1 MPTELRG
8 VGISVSKLQPVRP
21 HPGQL
26 LGLKRMRPTEAAGP
40 AVAKL
45 ARAARSATEGA
56 VGGAAE
62 GTAELQDNEWMEYST
77 EELATMLDLDLAA
90 LQHSRVECDEPE
102 STLQSALQS
111 LQVAILL
118 MSQLCDNCVS
128 TATRGRGG
136 CQDGAG
142 SGSAM
147 GEARTIFASESSHQG
162 CCVVDLCVGCRGL
175 MVHQM

>member
-26 LGLKRMRPTEAAGP
+26 LGLKRMRPTDAAGP

-45 ARAARSATEGA
+45 ARAARPATEGA
-56 VGGAAE
+56 AGGA
-62 GTAELQDNEWMEYST
+62 AELQDNEWNEYSA
-77 EELATMLDLDLAA
+77 EELATMLDLDLAG
-90 LQHSRVECDEPE
+90 LQHSRVECNEPE

-136 CQDGAG
+136 CQDGAS

-162 CCVVDLCVGCRGL
+162 CCVVDLCVWRRGL
-175 MVHQM
+175 MVHRM